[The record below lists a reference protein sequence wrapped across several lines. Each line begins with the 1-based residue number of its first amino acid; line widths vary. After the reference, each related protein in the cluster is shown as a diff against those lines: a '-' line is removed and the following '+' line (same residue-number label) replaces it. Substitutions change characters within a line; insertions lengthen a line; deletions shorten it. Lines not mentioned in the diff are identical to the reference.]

1 VYAGPAVNAAE
12 RASIEAQAGYIT
24 RPVLAMDALANH
36 ADGRL
41 VIETPPDPKTSA
53 TSIDL
58 DPLEWIHRITSH
70 IPDPGR
76 HYQRFY
82 GAYSTAGGFA
92 WHLKMKKRPA
102 WRQGSIANRTCIQP
116 FRI

>member
-1 VYAGPAVNAAE
+1 
-12 RASIEAQAGYIT
+12 
-24 RPVLAMDALANH
+24 MDALANH

-70 IPDPGR
+70 IHDPGR

-92 WHLKMKKRPA
+92 PQDEETACMAAGKHREQDLHTA
-102 WRQGSIANRTCIQP
+102 IQNL
-116 FRI
+116 RRR